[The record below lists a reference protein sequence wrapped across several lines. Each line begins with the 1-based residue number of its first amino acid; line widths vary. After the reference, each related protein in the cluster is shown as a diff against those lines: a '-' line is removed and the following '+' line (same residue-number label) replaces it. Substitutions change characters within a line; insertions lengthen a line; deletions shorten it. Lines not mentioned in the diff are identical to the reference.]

1 MTLQTTTA
9 TANSKHNIT
18 PSQIN
23 VYRHTKANLP
33 GFYYLIHQV
42 QLSTNIQSMLK
53 GKKKTQSEET
63 KQVSEPDSDM
73 VEILELL
80 DQKF

>member
-1 MTLQTTTA
+1 
-9 TANSKHNIT
+9 
-18 PSQIN
+18 
-23 VYRHTKANLP
+23 
-33 GFYYLIHQV
+33 
-42 QLSTNIQSMLK
+42 MLK